1 MKTFHM
7 ILQSTWFFPAPPF
20 QVTRCTRSTNNESFP
35 WPYDH
40 AFNQTF
46 QRIRSLSR
54 QETRVGMFGWK
65 EMRREQIQISPIK
78 TKLQSIQAFKSL
90 LIIGEII
97 YCAWKKKLRIY
108 KRWRCFHWS
117 CVGRVVE
124 IVDEKYENMKKKWKK
139 EANIAIVVKIL
150 YWLINYE

>member
-1 MKTFHM
+1 MVGKNSYIYFYTVISEEELRIEERNDRTMKTFHM

-108 KRWRCFHWS
+108 KR
-117 CVGRVVE
+117 
-124 IVDEKYENMKKKWKK
+124 
-139 EANIAIVVKIL
+139 
-150 YWLINYE
+150 

>member
-1 MKTFHM
+1 M

-54 QETRVGMFGWK
+54 QETRVGMFGQK

-90 LIIGEII
+90 LIIREII
-97 YCAWKKKLRIY
+97 YCAWKKKNCESINVDDVFIDRALDELQN
-108 KRWRCFHWS
+108 
-117 CVGRVVE
+117 E
-124 IVDEKYENMKKKWKK
+124 IVDE
-139 EANIAIVVKIL
+139 
-150 YWLINYE
+150 NYEKEMKERSQYSFLLH